1 VGATGRANNEPVS
14 DGLDFLRSLVR
25 HGRTPKPAAGAAN
38 SGVNEIFTIAHER
51 LRAGCCYRCGS
62 EIEEGLARV
71 ASVLCYD
78 CRAATGLIGLS

>member
-1 VGATGRANNEPVS
+1 MRS
-14 DGLDFLRSLVR
+14 DGVLDEL
-25 HGRTPKPAAGAAN
+25 A
-38 SGVNEIFTIAHER
+38 IARER
-51 LRAGCCYRCGS
+51 LRAGCCHRCGN